1 MTIAINNGT
10 GERLTKDQYFAEIK
24 SCIAKRLNEEPFFE
38 RYLKANFSM
47 TEVFNFTE
55 DQKIKAKMDFVVF
68 VNEVVLDY
76 FERGYTLEEVENT
89 EN

>member
-38 RYLKANFSM
+38 RYLEANFSM

-55 DQKIKAKMDFVVF
+55 DQKIKAQMDFVVF

-76 FERGYTLEEVENT
+76 FERGYIFEEVEDT